1 MRAQLGGSS
10 RQSLVAARIA
20 LDAAV
25 KGVDA
30 QTASTLSAELFFA
43 ADVLGSNISVRRALT
58 DTSRDAA
65 AKGTLIK
72 DLLASKVGKAA
83 VGLLTDLAALR
94 WSGTKDLVQV
104 IEQLAIEAEATAAN
118 ISGEL
123 DRVENEMF
131 VISNTIS
138 NSSELRKAVKSD
150 AQVAKAQL
158 VAELLKNASSSTT
171 KLVSQMV
178 NAWRGR
184 SIESAFADYQW
195 ALAARRN
202 RVIALVRIA
211 APMSQAQQDRLEAAL
226 NKQVGQP
233 VRMNIEIDPAVLGGV
248 SVKFADEMVDGSVS
262 NRLAGAA
269 RALAGA
275 NKGRN
280 TWQT

>member
-1 MRAQLGGSS
+1 MRAQLGGGS
-10 RQSLVAARIA
+10 RQSLLAARTA

-43 ADVLGSNISVRRALT
+43 ADILGSNISVRRALT
-58 DTSRDAA
+58 DTSRDGA
-65 AKGTLIK
+65 AKSTLIK
-72 DLLASKVGKAA
+72 DLLASKVGTAA
-83 VGLLTDLAALR
+83 IGLLTELSAHR
-94 WSGTKDLVQV
+94 WSGAKDLVQV

-131 VISNTIS
+131 VVSKTIS
-138 NSSELRKAVKSD
+138 NSSELRKAFKSD

-158 VAELLKNASSSTT
+158 AADLLKNASSSTT

-178 NAWRGR
+178 NSWRGR

-233 VRMNIEIDPAVLGGV
+233 VRMNIEVDPTVLGGV
-248 SVKFADEMVDGSVS
+248 SVKFADEIVDGSVS

-269 RALAGA
+269 RALAGS
-275 NKGRN
+275 K
-280 TWQT
+280 

>member
-1 MRAQLGGSS
+1 MRALLGGSS
-10 RQSLVAARIA
+10 RQSLLTARTA

-30 QTASTLSAELFFA
+30 SAASALSSELFFTS
-43 ADVLGSNISVRRALT
+43 DLLGTNISIRRALT
-58 DTSRDAA
+58 DPARDGK
-65 AKGTLIK
+65 AKATLIK
-72 DLLASKVGKAA
+72 DLLGAKVGAPTLT
-83 VGLLTDLAALR
+83 LLTEITSLR
-94 WSGTKDLVQV
+94 WSGAKDLVQV
-104 IEQLAIEAEATAAN
+104 IEQLAIEAEASAAN

-131 VISNTIS
+131 IVSNTIS
-138 NSSELRKAVKSD
+138 NSSELRKAFKSD
-150 AQVAKAQL
+150 ARVAKAQL

-211 APMSQAQQDRLEAAL
+211 APISQGQQERLEAAL

-233 VRMNIEIDPAVLGGV
+233 VRMNIEIDPSVLGGV

-269 RALAGA
+269 RALAGS
-275 NKGRN
+275 K
-280 TWQT
+280 

>member
-10 RQSLVAARIA
+10 RQSLLAARTA

-30 QTASTLSAELFFA
+30 KTASTLSTELFFV

-65 AKGTLIK
+65 AKGVFIK
-72 DLLASKVGKAA
+72 DLLASKVGTAA
-83 VGLLTDLAALR
+83 VGLLTELSALR
-94 WSGTKDLVQV
+94 WSGAKDLVQV

-118 ISGEL
+118 ISDEL

-131 VISNTIS
+131 IVSGAIS
-138 NSSELRKAVKSD
+138 NSSELRKAFKSD
-150 AQVAKAQL
+150 AINAKAQL
-158 VAELLKNASSSTT
+158 VAELLKDASSSTV

-178 NAWRGR
+178 NSWRGR

-202 RVIALVRIA
+202 RVIALVRVA
-211 APMSQAQQDRLEAAL
+211 TPLSQAQHDRLAVAL
-226 NKQVGQP
+226 KNQVGQP
-233 VRMNIEIDPAVLGGV
+233 VRINIEIDPSVLGGV
-248 SVKFADEMVDGSVS
+248 SVKFADEIVDGSVS

-269 RALAGA
+269 RALAGS
-275 NKGRN
+275 K
-280 TWQT
+280 

>member
-10 RQSLVAARIA
+10 RQSLVAARTA
-20 LDAAV
+20 LDADV

-30 QTASTLSAELFFA
+30 QAASTLSAELFFA

-72 DLLASKVGKAA
+72 DLLASKVGAA
-83 VGLLTDLAALR
+83 SVALLTELSALR
-94 WSGTKDLVQV
+94 WSGAKDLVQV

-131 VISNTIS
+131 VVSTTIS
-138 NSSELRKAVKSD
+138 NSSELRKAFKSD
-150 AQVAKAQL
+150 ADVAKSQL

-178 NAWRGR
+178 NSWRGR

-211 APMSQAQQDRLEAAL
+211 APISQAQQDRLAAAL
-226 NKQVGQP
+226 DKQVGQP
-233 VRMNIEIDPAVLGGV
+233 VRMNIEIDPTVLGGV

-269 RALAGA
+269 RALAGS
-275 NKGRN
+275 K
-280 TWQT
+280 

>member
-10 RQSLVAARIA
+10 RQSLVAARTA
-20 LDAAV
+20 LDADV

-30 QTASTLSAELFFA
+30 QAASTLSAELFFA

-72 DLLASKVGKAA
+72 DLLASKVGAA
-83 VGLLTDLAALR
+83 SVALLTELSALR
-94 WSGTKDLVQV
+94 WSGAKDLVQV

-131 VISNTIS
+131 VVSTTIS
-138 NSSELRKAVKSD
+138 NSSELRKAFKSD
-150 AQVAKAQL
+150 ADVAKSQL

-178 NAWRGR
+178 NSWRGR

-211 APMSQAQQDRLEAAL
+211 APISQAQQDRLAAAL
-226 NKQVGQP
+226 DKQVGQP
-233 VRMNIEIDPAVLGGV
+233 VRMNIEIDPSVLGGV

-269 RALAGA
+269 RALAGS
-275 NKGRN
+275 K
-280 TWQT
+280 

>member
-10 RQSLVAARIA
+10 RQSLVAARTA
-20 LDAAV
+20 LDTAV

-30 QTASTLSAELFFA
+30 QTASTLSTELFFV

-65 AKGTLIK
+65 AKGALIK
-72 DLLASKVGKAA
+72 DLLASKVGKAT
-83 VGLLTDLAALR
+83 VGLLTDLSALR
-94 WSGTKDLVQV
+94 WSGAKDLVQV

-131 VISNTIS
+131 VISSTVS
-138 NSSELRKAVKSD
+138 NSSELRKAFKSD
-150 AQVAKAQL
+150 AHVAKAQL

-269 RALAGA
+269 RALAGS
-275 NKGRN
+275 K
-280 TWQT
+280 

>member
-10 RQSLVAARIA
+10 RQSLLAARTA

-30 QTASTLSAELFFA
+30 QAASTLSAELFFA

-72 DLLASKVGKAA
+72 DLLASKVGAA
-83 VGLLTDLAALR
+83 TVSLLTELSALR
-94 WSGTKDLVQV
+94 WSGAKDLVQV

-131 VISNTIS
+131 VVSTTIS
-138 NSSELRKAVKSD
+138 NSSELRKALKSD
-150 AQVAKAQL
+150 ADVAKSQL

-178 NAWRGR
+178 NSWRGR

-211 APMSQAQQDRLEAAL
+211 APISQAQQDRLAAAL
-226 NKQVGQP
+226 DKQVGQP

-269 RALAGA
+269 RALAGS
-275 NKGRN
+275 K
-280 TWQT
+280 

>member
-30 QTASTLSAELFFA
+30 QTASNLSAELFFA

-138 NSSELRKAVKSD
+138 NSSELRKAFKSD

-184 SIESAFADYQW
+184 SIESAFADFQW

-269 RALAGA
+269 RALAGS
-275 NKGRN
+275 K
-280 TWQT
+280 

>member
-10 RQSLVAARIA
+10 RQSLVAARTA

-30 QTASTLSAELFFA
+30 QTASTLSAELFFV

-65 AKGTLIK
+65 AKAVFIK
-72 DLLASKVGKAA
+72 DLLASKVGKAT
-83 VGLLTDLAALR
+83 VGLLTDLSALR
-94 WSGTKDLVQV
+94 WSGAKDLVQV

-131 VISNTIS
+131 VISSTIS
-138 NSSELRKAVKSD
+138 NSSELRKAFKSD

-158 VAELLKNASSSTT
+158 AAELLKNASSSTT

-184 SIESAFADYQW
+184 SIESAFADFQW

-211 APMSQAQQDRLEAAL
+211 APMSQAQQDRLESAL

-233 VRMNIEIDPAVLGGV
+233 VRMNIEIDPTVLGGV

-269 RALAGA
+269 RALAGS
-275 NKGRN
+275 K
-280 TWQT
+280 

>member
-30 QTASTLSAELFFA
+30 QTASTLSTELFFA

-65 AKGTLIK
+65 AKGRLIK
-72 DLLASKVGKAA
+72 DLLASKVGTAA
-83 VGLLTDLAALR
+83 VGLLTDLSALR
-94 WSGTKDLVQV
+94 WSGAKDLVQV

-138 NSSELRKAVKSD
+138 NSSELRKAFKSD

-158 VAELLKNASSSTT
+158 AAELLKNASSSTT

-184 SIESAFADYQW
+184 SIESAFADFQW

-202 RVIALVRIA
+202 RVIALVRVA

-233 VRMNIEIDPAVLGGV
+233 VRMNIEIDPTVLGGV

-269 RALAGA
+269 RALAGS
-275 NKGRN
+275 K
-280 TWQT
+280 

>member
-10 RQSLVAARIA
+10 RQSLVAARTA

-30 QTASTLSAELFFA
+30 QTASTLSAELFFVA
-43 ADVLGSNISVRRALT
+43 EVLGSNISVRRALT

-65 AKGTLIK
+65 AKGTLVK
-72 DLLASKVGKAA
+72 DLLASKVGKAT
-83 VGLLTDLAALR
+83 VGLLTDLSALR
-94 WSGTKDLVQV
+94 WSGAKDLVQV

-138 NSSELRKAVKSD
+138 NSSELRKAFKSD

-158 VAELLKNASSSTT
+158 AAELLKNASSSTT

-184 SIESAFADYQW
+184 SIESAFADFQW

-211 APMSQAQQDRLEAAL
+211 APMSQAQQDRLESAL

-269 RALAGA
+269 RALAGS
-275 NKGRN
+275 K
-280 TWQT
+280 

>member
-10 RQSLVAARIA
+10 RQSLVAARVA

-30 QTASTLSAELFFA
+30 QAASQLSAELFFA

-58 DTSRDAA
+58 DTSRDEA
-65 AKGTLIK
+65 AKGALIK
-72 DLLASKVGKAA
+72 DLLASKVGTAA
-83 VGLLTDLAALR
+83 VGLLTELSALR
-94 WSGTKDLVQV
+94 WSGAKDLVQV

-118 ISGEL
+118 ISGDL

-138 NSSELRKAVKSD
+138 NSSELRKAFKSD
-150 AQVAKAQL
+150 ADVAKAQL
-158 VAELLKNASSSTT
+158 AADLLKNASSSTT

-178 NAWRGR
+178 NSWRGR

-211 APMSQAQQDRLEAAL
+211 APISQAQQDRLATAL

-269 RALAGA
+269 RALAGS
-275 NKGRN
+275 K
-280 TWQT
+280 